1 MALRQKG
8 KYWHCYFRDLNGK
21 YTSVSTHETKKELAK
36 KIESK
41 IMSSI
46 NIQRSRRNL
55 LRFLSPEEREKA
67 ERVEAEVKA
76 KSSTVPASPRNGL
89 KLSAMFELASQRRK
103 LGSSHRYAWNRF
115 LKLSKCTYAK
125 EITPQVALAY
135 LNEYCSAGNGKNF
148 NNIKS
153 ALNTIFRACLVEAEM
168 SSSPFAVIVDKSVTE
183 IDSHR
188 NMKKEEF
195 ELLLQKANIHTK
207 IMMMLSRWTSQRLE
221 TCARMTPKMFDFSK
235 RVFIMQPG
243 KTKRFNEWV
252 CCPIFPEL
260 EDFIKPILQKCKNK
274 DKPIVENFDY
284 PGNKNFSSNFS
295 NFLKRNNITDTEEGS
310 ICFHS
315 IRGTAITWMKENGI
329 PREERQSITGQ
340 KSDEVEEIYARA
352 IENISRVAFSFFD
365 KKQKK

>member
-1 MALRQKG
+1 MALRKIG
-8 KYWHCYFRDLNGK
+8 RYYYCYFRDETGK
-21 YTSVSTHETKKELAK
+21 IKTLATRETERSQA
-36 KIESK
+36 E
-41 IMSSI
+41 MFDRAVRSSI
-46 NIQRSRRNL
+46 NARRTRKKL
-55 LRFLSPEEREKA
+55 LEIMEPELREKILA
-67 ERVEAEVKA
+67 SDKA
-76 KSSTVPASPRNGL
+76 AAKKLPPSTRGTL
-89 KLSAMFELASQRRK
+89 KLVDMFEIACTRRS

-115 LKLSKCTYAK
+115 LKFTKYTYAK
-125 EITPQVALAY
+125 EITPQIALAY
-135 LNEYCSAGNGKNF
+135 LNEYCSKGNGKNF

-168 SSSPFAVIVDKSVTE
+168 PSSPFSVIMDKSVTE

-188 NMKKEEF
+188 NMKKDEF
-195 ELLLQKANIHTK
+195 ELLFQKANTHTQ

-274 DKPIVENFDY
+274 EKPIVENFDY

-295 NFLKRNNITDTEEGS
+295 NLLKRNNITDTEEGS

-329 PREERQSITGQ
+329 PKEERQSITGQ
-340 KSDEVEEIYARA
+340 KSDEIEEIYARA
-352 IENISRVAFSFFD
+352 IENISRVAFNFV
-365 KKQKK
+365 KKR